1 MVRRAGPRR
10 GLGQRLAIG
19 VVTGMMAT
27 AAGWSGHVPVAHAA
41 APDGPYYAEAE
52 AAPFKGDFGN
62 GDLALG
68 DGAAALT
75 VARISDTPDAFAK
88 AFPMYPGF
96 FAYFTLYPGAAGGGG
111 LPLPPLPGAVEVQR
125 SQTGTD
131 RKDGTMQSFGQGDF
145 KIQGGSSSG
154 DVDAEAPRALGQA
167 TVSGAVLPGGAV
179 IGSMQ
184 SRSRSAVEGLD
195 LVSEAISQ
203 AENIQIGALKIQA
216 MDLRVTA
223 RKLASDGKLHVD
235 SDVQFFGATVNGIP
249 VKISPFGVTAA
260 QGNAAGP
267 GDQSAQVETALK
279 ASGVQYVRGGRLE
292 QVERDGNVEIRRD
305 GLSFRYNAPGGP
317 YGQEYGGGRIGYSL
331 IHLGGA
337 PTAPSA
343 SGGTEAG
350 NDSGAGGSAMFLPAR
365 RDEGE
370 TA

>member
-1 MVRRAGPRR
+1 V
-10 GLGQRLAIG
+10 GQRLAIV

-27 AAGWSGHVPVAHAA
+27 AAGWGGHLPAA
-41 APDGPYYAEAE
+41 GADAPAGPYYAEAE

-75 VARISDTPDAFAK
+75 IARISDTPDAFAK

-111 LPLPPLPGAVEVQR
+111 LPVPLPPLPGAVEIQR
-125 SQTGTD
+125 SQTGAE

-154 DVDAEAPRALGQA
+154 DVDAEAPRALSLA
-167 TVSGAVLPGGAV
+167 SVSGAVLPGGAL

-195 LVSEAISQ
+195 LISEAVSR

-216 MDLRVTA
+216 MELRVLA

-235 SDVQFFGATVNGIP
+235 SDVQFIGATVNGIP

-260 QGNAAGP
+260 QGSAPGP
-267 GDQSAQVETALK
+267 GDQSAQVEAALK

-292 QVERDGNVEIRRD
+292 QVERDGSVEIRRD

-343 SGGTEAG
+343 SEGGEAS
-350 NDSGAGGSAMFLPAR
+350 DSGAGGSAMYVPAR

-370 TA
+370 IA

>member
-1 MVRRAGPRR
+1 MVRRAGPKP
-10 GLGQRLAIG
+10 GLGQRLAIV

-27 AAGWSGHVPVAHAA
+27 ALGWSGGLPVARAA
-41 APDGPYYAEAE
+41 APPGPYFAEAE

-75 VARISDTPDAFAK
+75 IARISDTPDAFAK

-125 SQTGTD
+125 SQTGAD
-131 RKDGTMQSFGQGDF
+131 KKDGTIQSVGQGDF
-145 KIQGGSSSG
+145 KIQGASSSG
-154 DVDAEAPRALGQA
+154 EVDAEAPQALGMA
-167 TVSGAVLPGGAV
+167 AVGRTTLPGGAV

-195 LVSEAISQ
+195 LVSEAVSQ
-203 AENIQIGALKIQA
+203 AKNIQIGALKIQA
-216 MDLRVTA
+216 MDLRVSA
-223 RKLASDGKLHVD
+223 RKLAADGKVHVD
-235 SDVQFFGATVNGIP
+235 SDVQFVGASVNGIP

-260 QGNAAGP
+260 QGSAAGP
-267 GDQSAQVETALK
+267 GDQSGQVEAALK

-292 QVERDGNVEIRRD
+292 KVERDGTVEIRRD
-305 GLSFRYNAPGGP
+305 GLSFRYNAPSGP
-317 YGQEYGGGRIGYSL
+317 HGQEYGGGRIGYSV
-331 IHLGGA
+331 IHLGGG
-337 PTAPSA
+337 PTAPSVSDGGEA
-343 SGGTEAG
+343 SS
-350 NDSGAGGSAMFLPAR
+350 DSGVGGSAMFVPAR